1 LWLPEKAKSGSDL
14 FSYENHEK
22 WCERMFCVGEN
33 PTLLPA
39 KFFLTSQPQLAKT
52 TMTHP
57 ISETNLFGIGSPEYR
72 LLKAAA
78 ASMDFHWSDAGTT
91 PGIQISCIRE
101 AKATRPILES
111 IRGPKKS
118 TDRFLYC
125 TIDRKR

>member
-1 LWLPEKAKSGSDL
+1 M
-14 FSYENHEK
+14 FSWWILHDCSLEVVLIIFRVKNEVHLSTKGTYSTI
-22 WCERMFCVGEN
+22 FY
-33 PTLLPA
+33 T
-39 KFFLTSQPQLAKT
+39 LAKT